1 MTRQS
6 PTCTTSR
13 SGCQSSEVQRCLTPP
28 APPRLTDLDGCCAVG
43 EIADRTLCS
52 MREYACGA
60 VWRWHQP
67 IRGAASRRG
76 LQGGVRLRKLVHLL
90 QWQVA
95 RRHGCAAQELRGQ
108 DAG

>member
-6 PTCTTSR
+6 PTCTTPG
-13 SGCQSSEVQRCLTPP
+13 SGCQSSEVQRCLTSP
-28 APPRLTDLDGCCAVG
+28 APPRPADLDGCCAVG
-43 EIADRTLCS
+43 ETADLNKESTLCS
-52 MREYACGA
+52 MREYPCGA

-95 RRHGCAAQELRGQ
+95 
-108 DAG
+108 